1 MHSFDPFQFI
11 LIGVGAFIMFS
22 IMVRAINQGAMLTAS
37 DAISVRRAR
46 EKRRREE
53 DAAAE
58 ATGRAAG
65 LEPLNLNP
73 DGSVEEPILAEVEAR

>member
-1 MHSFDPFQFI
+1 MPSIDTFQAI
-11 LIGVGAFIMFS
+11 LIAGGAFMMFS
-22 IMVRAINQGAMLTAS
+22 IVVRAINQGAMMTAS
-37 DAISVRRAR
+37 EEITVRRAAQ
-46 EKRRREE
+46 KRRREE

-58 ATGRAAG
+58 AAGRAAG